1 MAKVTFKEAPIS
13 CSTYQQYFYF
23 QYHQNSGQSKVFK
36 NLSFTV
42 LGLPLK

>member
-13 CSTYQQYFYF
+13 CSAYQRYFYF
-23 QYHQNSGQSKVFK
+23 QYHQNSGESKIFQNV
-36 NLSFTV
+36 SFAV